1 MLHDCHLD
9 YNTPMSRISDRLMT
23 PPRTR
28 DFWVVALTFGAF
40 LAAASVPSPLYA
52 VYAQEWSF
60 SPALLTAVFAVYAV
74 TLLGTLLTAGS
85 VSDAVGRKPVIL
97 AAIAIQLVAMGAF
110 IVANG
115 LAWLFVARGLQGLAT
130 GLVTGAVAAALI
142 ELQPTGKTGLGSLVN
157 SITPTVGLALGGLI
171 AGLLVQFGPDPLRL
185 VYVLLL
191 IAFIPC
197 GLGIAVIPE
206 TVRARNQP
214 KFRPRVAVP
223 RALRPAFVAGLP
235 ALIAPWA
242 LGGLWLSLGPS
253 LLLSMTGSSN
263 RAVAGFVVFLLCIS
277 GAVASF
283 AGRHQQ
289 PARSMLLGCTA
300 LVLGV
305 SVTGVAVV
313 QSSPVLF
320 LVGTAV
326 AGAGFGT
333 AFLGAFRTLAA
344 LADPSSRGAVI
355 SAIYVVAYL
364 AFSIPVVIAGVVA
377 TQIGLRPT
385 AIGYVIV
392 VTLVA
397 AAAIPLARR
406 TSTSRDQT
414 SRHRL

>member
-1 MLHDCHLD
+1 MLHDCHRD
-9 YNTPMSRISDRLMT
+9 YNTTMSRISDRLMT

-85 VSDAVGRKPVIL
+85 LSDAVGRKPVIL
-97 AAIAIQLVAMGAF
+97 TAIAIQLVALLAF
-110 IVANG
+110 TLADG
-115 LAWLFVARGLQGLAT
+115 LAWLLVARALQGLAT
-130 GLVTGAVAAALI
+130 GLVTGAIAAALI
-142 ELQPTGKTGLGSLVN
+142 DLQPLGKAGLGALVN

-191 IAFIPC
+191 VVFILC
-197 GLGIAVIPE
+197 GIGISVIPE
-206 TVRARNQP
+206 TVRTRKHP
-214 KFRPRVAVP
+214 HFRPRVAVP
-223 RALRPAFVAGLP
+223 RALRPAFIAGLP

-253 LLLSMTGSSN
+253 LLLSMTGSTD
-263 RAVAGFVVFLLCIS
+263 RAVAGFVIFLLCMS
-277 GAVASF
+277 GAAASF

-289 PARSMLLGCTA
+289 PTRSMVLGCTA

-305 SVTGVAVV
+305 SLTGAAVL
-313 QSSPVLF
+313 QSSPATF
-320 LVGTAV
+320 LIGTAV
-326 AGAGFGT
+326 AGVGFGT
-333 AFLGAFRTLAA
+333 AFLGAFRTLVAI
-344 LADPSSRGAVI
+344 ADASSRGAVI

-377 TQIGLRPT
+377 TEFGLRPT

-392 VTLVA
+392 VTVVA

-406 TSTSRDQT
+406 TATLRGQMSQKAK
-414 SRHRL
+414 

>member
-1 MLHDCHLD
+1 MLHDHRSH
-9 YNTPMSRISDRLMT
+9 YNTYMSRISDQLT
-23 PPRTR
+23 QAARTR
-28 DFWVVALTFGAF
+28 DFWFVAITFGAF

-85 VSDAVGRKPVIL
+85 LSDAVGRKPVIL
-97 AAIAIQLVAMGAF
+97 TAIAIQLVAMLAF
-110 IVANG
+110 TLADG
-115 LAWLFVARGLQGLAT
+115 LAWLLVARALQGLAT
-130 GLVTGAVAAALI
+130 GLVTGAIAAALI
-142 ELQPTGKTGLGSLVN
+142 DLQPLGKAGLGALVN

-191 IAFIPC
+191 VVFILC
-197 GLGIAVIPE
+197 GIGISVIPE
-206 TVRARNQP
+206 TVRTRKHP
-214 KFRPRVAVP
+214 HFRPRVAVP
-223 RALRPAFVAGLP
+223 RALRPAFIAGLP

-253 LLLSMTGSSN
+253 LLLSMTGSTD
-263 RAVAGFVVFLLCIS
+263 RAVAGFVIFLLCMS
-277 GAVASF
+277 GAAASF

-289 PARSMLLGCTA
+289 PTRSMVLGCTA

-305 SVTGVAVV
+305 SLTGAAVL
-313 QSSPVLF
+313 QSSPATF
-320 LVGTAV
+320 LIGTAV
-326 AGAGFGT
+326 AGVGFGT
-333 AFLGAFRTLAA
+333 AFLGAFRTLVAIADA
-344 LADPSSRGAVI
+344 LSRGAVI

-377 TQIGLRPT
+377 TEFGLRPT
-385 AIGYVIV
+385 AIGYVIL
-392 VTLVA
+392 VTVVA

-406 TSTSRDQT
+406 TATLRGQMSQKAK
-414 SRHRL
+414 